1 MKKHIYKTRVRYSE
15 TDRMGVVHNS
25 IYYIYMELARTD
37 LVRSEGVTYKEMEDM
52 GIFMPVIESGCRFK
66 APARYDDR
74 IEIETHIAYLK
85 NAGIRFEY
93 LIRRTDG
100 VVLATGHS
108 VHAAV
113 DKDFSVILIPGEW
126 REFLSQYLPD

>member
-15 TDRMGVVHNS
+15 TDRMSVVHNS
-25 IYYIYMELARTD
+25 VYYIYMELARTD

-52 GIFMPVIESGCRFK
+52 GIFMPVLESGCRFK
-66 APARYDDR
+66 SPARYDDQ
-74 IEIETHIAYLK
+74 IEVEAHIAYMK
-85 NAGIRFEY
+85 NASIRFEY
-93 LIRRTDG
+93 LVRREDG
-100 VVLATGHS
+100 VVLAAGYT

-113 DKDFSVILIPGEW
+113 DRDFSIISIPDEW